1 VGIIKVDTKSLCLG
15 RSNSRIGVIVGLLV
29 LGCCNV
35 IITSA
40 FVIGMGAVT
49 VESFIGE
56 KLDLSIPIVDIDG
69 SDQLTL
75 EVDQDSV
82 SLLGA
87 SPLVV
92 ELEKRD
98 DRLFAR
104 IRSHFLVTE
113 PYLSFSL
120 ELSDSNSRSAK
131 QFTVLLDLAP
141 MEKALKN
148 AQAVK
153 RAELGSS
160 VTPSTIS
167 SAAVKP
173 SRAGQGAGKSV
184 AQYNTQSNRVTT
196 RNNGKLSGG
205 ARVVVPR
212 ETLWG
217 IARNVSKGASVSINQ
232 MMLAIYRNNSS
243 ALANESIDLLKAGSS
258 INIPDFE
265 SASHISS
272 RATQRIKELSGSR
285 YVAKN
290 ILELADSPPEKIDSQ
305 EETLSSL
312 SAQGSSSAEQGIVN
326 TMFSAED
333 LDEQSADE
341 IDDSLVKGDVGQSYA
356 FKLTGIAEAADGSSI
371 GLLAINDP
379 QAQAMIDSLAATVGN
394 LTQDIIAK
402 DKKVQF
408 LEDRIRALESLQV

>member
-1 VGIIKVDTKSLCLG
+1 MGLIKVYTKSLSLG
-15 RSNSRIGVIVGLLV
+15 LSSSSRIGLIVGLLV
-29 LGCCNV
+29 VGCCNG
-35 IITSA
+35 IIISA
-40 FVIGMGAVT
+40 FAVGMGSVT

-56 KLDLSIPIVDIDG
+56 KLDLSIPIVNIDG

-75 EVDQDSV
+75 GLDQNAV

-104 IRSHFLVTE
+104 IRSDFLVTE

-120 ELSDSNSRSAK
+120 ELSDNKSSSAK
-131 QFTVLLDLAP
+131 RFTVLLDLAP
-141 MEKALKN
+141 IEKALKN

-160 VTPSTIS
+160 IALSTIS

-205 ARVVVPR
+205 ARVVAR
-212 ETLWG
+212 GETLWG
-217 IARNVSKGASVSINQ
+217 IARNVSKGTSISINQ

-243 ALANESIDLLKAGSS
+243 AFANESIDLLKAGSS

-265 SASHISS
+265 SASQIGSS
-272 RATQRIKELSGSR
+272 SAMQRIKELSGSR
-285 YVAKN
+285 STAKN
-290 ILELADSPPEKIDSQ
+290 TLELADSPPAKIDSQ
-305 EETLSSL
+305 DETLSSL
-312 SAQGSSSAEQGIVN
+312 SAQGSSSAEERIV
-326 TMFSAED
+326 TEMFSDED
-333 LDEQSADE
+333 LEE
-341 IDDSLVKGDVGQSYA
+341 
-356 FKLTGIAEAADGSSI
+356 
-371 GLLAINDP
+371 
-379 QAQAMIDSLAATVGN
+379 
-394 LTQDIIAK
+394 
-402 DKKVQF
+402 
-408 LEDRIRALESLQV
+408 